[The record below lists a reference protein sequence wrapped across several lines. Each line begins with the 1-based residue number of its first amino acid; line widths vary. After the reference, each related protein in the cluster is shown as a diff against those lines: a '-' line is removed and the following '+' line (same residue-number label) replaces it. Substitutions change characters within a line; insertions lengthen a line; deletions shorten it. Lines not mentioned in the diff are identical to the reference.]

1 MQHIFVHLRQWCLY
15 SYYRKVE
22 TPNKNF
28 KVITYS
34 RCDQAIDC
42 EDLSDEKQCKM
53 VVIDK
58 ENYIKGKP
66 PKEAMV
72 KVKLEL
78 LNVLEIGEIGMVFR
92 SQFKLYM
99 EWFDARLTFLN
110 LHEGK
115 VANRIVENEKNMI
128 WIPIMIFENTD
139 TKQRTIDDKETVV
152 YVNRNGSFTK
162 STIDHLD
169 NEHIYH
175 GKENTIEI
183 SRIYNVP
190 W

>member
-1 MQHIFVHLRQWCLY
+1 M
-15 SYYRKVE
+15 E
-22 TPNKNF
+22 TSNKNS
-28 KVITYS
+28 KVIIHS

-42 EDLSDEKQCKM
+42 EDLSDEKLCKM

-99 EWFDARLTFLN
+99 EWLDARLSFLN

-115 VANRIVENEKNMI
+115 VANRIIESEQHTI

-139 TKQRTIDDKETVV
+139 TKERTIDDKETVV
-152 YVNRNGSFTK
+152 YVNRSGSFTK

-169 NEHIYH
+169 NEHIYL
-175 GKENTIEI
+175 GKDNSIEI

-190 W
+190 WKYALLYLNRLNKA